1 MAENVSIHVDGHII
15 GNEPVV
21 NLLGLYIDDLLN
33 FDAQVDKI
41 CRKAGRKVNV
51 LAGLSVVLN
60 VECKLLF
67 LFFYFS
73 TV

>member
-1 MAENVSIHVDGHII
+1 MTENVSIHVDGHII

-21 NLLGLYIDDLLN
+21 ILLGLYIDHLLN

-41 CRKAGRKVNV
+41 WRKAGRKLNV

-60 VECKLLF
+60 VECNLLF
-67 LFFYFS
+67 ILLF
-73 TV
+73 